1 MRYIGH
7 FLCVSYE
14 LHRDLRSYMGWEVH
28 RGSGG
33 EFLCEV
39 WAWRPRRPWRAHP
52 PLTAAA
58 ADGTGTQSLHPSGRK
73 MPCLSS

>member
-1 MRYIGH
+1 MRCIGH
-7 FLCVSYE
+7 FLCASYE

-33 EFLCEV
+33 EFLCKV
-39 WAWRPRRPWRAHP
+39 WAWRPGLASPVA
-52 PLTAAA
+52 AAA
-58 ADGTGTQSLHPSGRK
+58 ADGTGTQTLHPSGRK